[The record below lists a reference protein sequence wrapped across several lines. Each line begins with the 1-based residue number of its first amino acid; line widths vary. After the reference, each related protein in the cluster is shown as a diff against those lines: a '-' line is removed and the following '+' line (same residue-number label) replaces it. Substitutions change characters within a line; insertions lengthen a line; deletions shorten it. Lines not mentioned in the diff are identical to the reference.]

1 MSFGTIATFI
11 LYIVAMLA
19 IGVICYRRNRN
30 LNDFILG
37 SRGLNPG
44 VAARSAGAS
53 DMSGWLL
60 LGLPGAVYA
69 SGLNQM
75 WIAVGLVIG
84 AYLNWQFAAARL
96 RIYTQVARDALT
108 IPDYLDN
115 RFQDRSRTLRV
126 LTAVVILLF
135 FTFTSTSRRGS
146 SPGECCSSR
155 HSAWTISWRYG
166 SARFPSWLTSSSEV
180 FSPCAG
186 PTRFRAS

>member
-11 LYIVAMLA
+11 LYIIAMLA
-19 IGVICYRRNRN
+19 IGVVCYRRNRN

-44 VAARSAGAS
+44 VAALSAGAS

-84 AYLNWQFAAARL
+84 AYLNWQFVAARL

-108 IPDYLDN
+108 IPCLLYTSPSP
-115 RFQDRSRTLRV
+115 RDRS
-126 LTAVVILLF
+126 
-135 FTFTSTSRRGS
+135 
-146 SPGECCSSR
+146 
-155 HSAWTISWRYG
+155 
-166 SARFPSWLTSSSEV
+166 
-180 FSPCAG
+180 
-186 PTRFRAS
+186 